1 VAKRPSINRRN
12 FLGVAVGTVAVA
24 AVGCGDDGSK
34 EASSAGGSGT
44 GGAGTGGAGT
54 GGAATGGAGTGGAA
68 TGGAGTGG
76 ASTGGAST
84 GGAGTGG
91 ATTGGA
97 TTGGATTGGATTG
110 GASTGGASTGGA
122 STGGA
127 TTGGASTGGAT
138 TGGADTGGATTGGA
152 DTGGTNTGGDAT
164 GGMVTGGTNT
174 GGEAGGG
181 TSTGG
186 AGGSGP
192 GELGYVTLVRA
203 EDWKQ
208 ATMDAVLARLP
219 DLTGKS
225 VMIRPNVIEARPDG
239 TTNPEVIAGVVA
251 ACKQKGASSIVVG
264 EDAFTGDA
272 VPFMETLGI
281 TAAIGSDATTM
292 NLSGT
297 PTTNVRPANATA
309 WDDAN
314 GIDVY
319 DAVADAD
326 YVINVPR
333 CKTHGIAGFSMA
345 LKAWF
350 GSVRRPSS
358 LHTNIQNKCAEAHL
372 ARQEDLVVLDA
383 TRCMT
388 SGGPTQGGNMADS
401 RLVVVTEDA
410 IAADVTGVA
419 IIRANGGSLGAPWT
433 QNQIRR
439 ALQLQF
445 RGWLT
450 EQTDFTYSCAG
461 ISEADAAEI
470 MARRSA

>member
-1 VAKRPSINRRN
+1 MAKRSSINRRG

-24 AVGCGDDGSK
+24 TIGCGDDGSK

-44 GGAGTGGAGT
+44 GGAGPGGAPTGGT
-54 GGAATGGAGTGGAA
+54 ATGGATTGGTATGGTATGGTATGGTATGGAT

-76 ASTGGAST
+76 ASTGGAPTGGTATGGASTGGAATGGATT

-91 ATTGGA
+91 ASTGGAATGGA
-97 TTGGATTGGATTG
+97 TTGGTTTGGTTTGGAVTG
-110 GASTGGASTGGA
+110 GA
-122 STGGA
+122 
-127 TTGGASTGGAT
+127 
-138 TGGADTGGATTGGA
+138 
-152 DTGGTNTGGDAT
+152 NTGGDAP
-164 GGMVTGGTNT
+164 
-174 GGEAGGG
+174 GG

-186 AGGSGP
+186 AGGAGP

-203 EDWKQ
+203 DDWKQ

-251 ACKQKGASSIVVG
+251 ACKLKGASSIVVA

-281 TAAIGSDATTM
+281 TAAIGGDATTM

-309 WDDAN
+309 WEDAN

-319 DAVADAD
+319 DAVANAD

-388 SGGPTQGGNMADS
+388 SGGPTQGGDMADS

-445 RGWLT
+445 PGWLT
-450 EQTDFTYSCAG
+450 EQTDFTYSCVG
-461 ISEADAAEI
+461 ISDAEAAEI